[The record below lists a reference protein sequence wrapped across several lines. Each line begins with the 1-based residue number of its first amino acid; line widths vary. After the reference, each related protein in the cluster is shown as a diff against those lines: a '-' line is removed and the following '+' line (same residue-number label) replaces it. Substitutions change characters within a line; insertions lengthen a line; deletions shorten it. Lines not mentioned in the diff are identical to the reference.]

1 MKRCPTSLIIREM
14 QIKTTM
20 RYLLTPVRWLLSI
33 NEQTTSADMVG
44 RKGILFA
51 LLMGMQTGAATVKT
65 VWRYLKKLK
74 MKLLYDPAIPLLGI
88 YPKNPQTLIQKNIS
102 TPMFIAVLFTVA
114 KIWKQPKCPSV
125 DEWIKQLWGIYIMD
139 YYLAIKKKIL
149 PFVTVWMDLEN
160 IILNEISQSEED
172 KYYMISLICGI

>member
-1 MKRCPTSLIIREM
+1 MVPTGPSLLESSHACHLHYDLIFQGDLPAPFRACSCKATISETTHTSPQQPSKEDIQMANRHMKRCPTSLIIREM

-65 VWRYLKKLK
+65 VWRYLNKLK
-74 MKLLYDPAIPLLGI
+74 MDLPFEPMISLLGI
-88 YPKNPQTLIQKNIS
+88 YLKEL
-102 TPMFIAVLFTVA
+102 
-114 KIWKQPKCPSV
+114 KI
-125 DEWIKQLWGIYIMD
+125 I
-139 YYLAIKKKIL
+139 
-149 PFVTVWMDLEN
+149 
-160 IILNEISQSEED
+160 
-172 KYYMISLICGI
+172 